1 MRNATRQ
8 LFTAYL
14 GRQGELNGIPDA
26 ATKFTVVPSVQQTL
40 ETKIQE
46 SSEFLRSINIIGVDE
61 LKGDKLG
68 LGISGPIASRTDTT
82 AGERQTRDLH
92 TLDERGYECKKTDYD
107 THLRYAT
114 LDAWAKFK
122 DFQTRITNAILQ
134 RAALDRMLIGFTGT
148 SAAVATNIATSPL
161 LQDVNIGWL
170 EHIRTDATT
179 RVLDDGASA
188 GENSIKVGATGDYKN
203 LDALVYDAYQTLLD
217 PWYRND
223 PGLVAIVGRNLMH
236 DKLFPLVSN
245 PDAPTEQLAADI
257 VRSQRRLGG
266 LPGVTVPYFP
276 DNTVLVT
283 RLDNLSLYFQN
294 GARRRAVIDNPK
306 RDRIEHYES
315 SNDAYVVEDYGMC
328 ALIENINLLP
338 EA

>member
-1 MRNATRQ
+1 MRNDTRQ
-8 LFTAYL
+8 LFNQYL
-14 GRQGELNGIPDA
+14 ERQAQLNSVPDA
-26 ATKFTVVPSVQQTL
+26 AAKFTVNPSVQQTL
-40 ETKIQE
+40 ENRIQE
-46 SSEFLRSINIIGVDE
+46 SSEFLRSINIMGVDE

-68 LGISGPIASRTDTT
+68 LGISGPIASRTDTA
-82 AGERQTRDLH
+82 AGDRQTRDLH
-92 TLDERGYECKKTDYD
+92 TLDERGYECKQTNYD
-107 THLRYAT
+107 THLRYNT
-114 LDAWAKFK
+114 IDAWAKFK
-122 DFQTRITNAILQ
+122 DFQTRITNAIIQ

-148 SAAVATNIATSPL
+148 SAAAATNIATNPL

-170 EHIRTDATT
+170 EHIRVDAPT
-179 RVLDDGASA
+179 RVLDDGASV
-188 GENSIKVGATGDYKN
+188 GTDIKVGATGDYKN

-223 PGLVAIVGRNLMH
+223 PGLVAVVGRNLMH
-236 DKLFPLVSN
+236 DKLFPLVSD

-276 DNTVLVT
+276 DNTVLIT
-283 RLDNLSLYFQN
+283 RLDNLSIYFQN

-328 ALIENINLLP
+328 TLIENINLLP
-338 EA
+338 AA